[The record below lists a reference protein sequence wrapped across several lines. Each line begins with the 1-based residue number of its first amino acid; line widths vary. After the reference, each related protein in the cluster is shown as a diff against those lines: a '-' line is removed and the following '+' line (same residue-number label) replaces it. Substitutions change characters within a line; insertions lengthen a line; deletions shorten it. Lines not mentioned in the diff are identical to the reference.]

1 MGILSG
7 ITITCFFTSYL
18 TALVLE
24 FLRLFTRAK
33 IPFWSAVVFGAAG
46 LFTHSVYI
54 WSLVQKPQAAGA
66 PLSDW
71 YSWTLMAAWI
81 VAAAYLGLTV
91 RRSATAI
98 GVFFL
103 PLVLAMI
110 GLAFRLKDSPP
121 FSPDKALS
129 MWRSVH
135 GISLLL
141 GTVSVS
147 MGFAAGVMYLIQSS
161 RLKKKL
167 PPPRRGVR
175 LPSLEWLQRFNR
187 EALWLSTGLLGIG
200 LFSGVVLNI
209 NHDSADATA
218 TIAWTDPTILTSGL
232 LFVWLAATAVFEL
245 VYKPARVGRK
255 VAYLTLASFVF
266 LSLVLATVLMSR
278 HAAGESETAWRSAQ
292 QRQLTLHSHFAA
304 REGWR

>member
-7 ITITCFFTSYL
+7 ITMTCFFTSYL
-18 TALVLE
+18 AALVLE

-54 WSLVQKPQAAGA
+54 WTLVQEPQAAGA

-71 YSWTLMAAWI
+71 YSWILMAAWI

-91 RRSATAI
+91 RRSAAAI

-110 GLAFRLKDSPP
+110 GLALQLKDSPP
-121 FSPDKALS
+121 FSPDKALN

-141 GTVSVS
+141 GTVSVV
-147 MGFAAGVMYLIQSS
+147 MGFAAGIMYLIQSN

-200 LFSGVVLNI
+200 LFSGVALNI
-209 NHDSADATA
+209 KPAATDAA
-218 TIAWTDPTILTSGL
+218 TIAWTDPTILSSGL
-232 LFVWLAATAVFEL
+232 LFLWLAATAIFEL

-266 LSLVLATVLMSR
+266 LALVLATVLLGR
-278 HAAGESETAWRSAQ
+278 HAAGEAETAWRTPALSRLAE
-292 QRQLTLHSHFAA
+292 
-304 REGWR
+304 REGRQ